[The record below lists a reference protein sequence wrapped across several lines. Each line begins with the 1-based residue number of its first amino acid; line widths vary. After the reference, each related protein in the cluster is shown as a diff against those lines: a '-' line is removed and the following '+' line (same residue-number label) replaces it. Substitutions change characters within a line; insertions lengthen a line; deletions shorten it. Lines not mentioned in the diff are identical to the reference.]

1 MVFTDEIVSVWTDTL
16 VWVGLVGMLVCV
28 AMLVLVWWIWVSA
41 GHVWTRWFTV
51 CVVLCWVDAD
61 VCV

>member
-16 VWVGLVGMLVCV
+16 GCVGLVGMLVCV
-28 AMLVLVWWIWVSA
+28 AMLVLVWWVWVSA
-41 GHVWTRWFTV
+41 GHVWMRWFTV
-51 CVVLCWVDAD
+51 CVVLCWVDVD